1 MNQEIE
7 SRSIYGKSIPEETQR
22 ESQFEESALIV
33 ALSRIAKEAKRK
45 LRAPKIK
52 SRGRHT

>member
-22 ESQFEESALIV
+22 EGLFEDSALYV
-33 ALSRIAKEAKRK
+33 VFSRIVKEAKRK